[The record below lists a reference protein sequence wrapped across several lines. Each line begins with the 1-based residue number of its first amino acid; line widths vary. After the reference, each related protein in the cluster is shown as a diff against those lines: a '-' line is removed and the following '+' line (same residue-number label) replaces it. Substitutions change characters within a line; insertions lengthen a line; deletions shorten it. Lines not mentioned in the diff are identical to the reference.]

1 MQLAR
6 RTHLI
11 EIEDQIELADI
22 VEVLVEHLDEVVY
35 RLQVGQ
41 VIVVH
46 VDTDAEV
53 QASVSSVD
61 DLKVAKLCGQEK
73 AINKEIIVRSLA
85 SIC

>member
-11 EIEDQIELADI
+11 EIEDQIELTDI